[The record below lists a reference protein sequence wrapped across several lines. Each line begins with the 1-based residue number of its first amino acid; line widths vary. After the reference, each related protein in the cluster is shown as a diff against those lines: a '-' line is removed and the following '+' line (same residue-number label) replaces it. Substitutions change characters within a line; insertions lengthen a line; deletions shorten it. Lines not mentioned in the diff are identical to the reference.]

1 LGVRLEL
8 ERRLQM
14 PTPSL
19 RTQPLVVKVAV
30 FITFFN
36 AWVLFEELV
45 IDRHGLWRYLP
56 FYKVGLFCVWDVL
69 ALVVIG
75 LGLFLRLARSPQQTG
90 QPSTS
95 SCCVRWCPM
104 C

>member
-1 LGVRLEL
+1 
-8 ERRLQM
+8 M
-14 PTPSL
+14 AKASL
-19 RTQPLVVKVAV
+19 RDQSLVVKAAV

-56 FYKVGLFCVWDVL
+56 FYRVGVFCVWDVL
-69 ALVVIG
+69 ALAVIG
-75 LGLFLRLARSPQQTG
+75 LGLFLRLARSPRPDA
-90 QPSTS
+90 PSSTAQ
-95 SCCVRWCPM
+95 CCVRWCPV

>member
-1 LGVRLEL
+1 
-8 ERRLQM
+8 M
-14 PTPSL
+14 AKASL
-19 RTQPLVVKVAV
+19 RDQPLVVKAAV

-56 FYKVGLFCVWDVL
+56 FYRVGLFCVWDVL
-69 ALVVIG
+69 ALAVIG
-75 LGLFLRLARSPQQTG
+75 LGLFLRLARSPRSDA
-90 QPSTS
+90 QPSTAR
-95 SCCVRWCPM
+95 CCVRWCPL

>member
-1 LGVRLEL
+1 MARA
-8 ERRLQM
+8 
-14 PTPSL
+14 SL
-19 RTQPLVVKVAV
+19 RDQPLVVKAAV

-69 ALVVIG
+69 ALAVIG
-75 LGLFLRLARSPQQTG
+75 LGLFLRLTRSPRPG
-90 QPSTS
+90 A
-95 SCCVRWCPM
+95 
-104 C
+104 

>member
-1 LGVRLEL
+1 MARA
-8 ERRLQM
+8 
-14 PTPSL
+14 SL
-19 RTQPLVVKVAV
+19 RDQPLVVKAAV

-69 ALVVIG
+69 ALAVIG
-75 LGLFLRLARSPQQTG
+75 LGLFLRLARSSRSHG
-90 QPSTS
+90 QPS
-95 SCCVRWCPM
+95 
-104 C
+104 

>member
-1 LGVRLEL
+1 
-8 ERRLQM
+8 M
-14 PTPSL
+14 ATPSL

-30 FITFFN
+30 FLTFCN

-45 IDRHGLWRYLP
+45 IDRHGLWHYLP

-69 ALVVIG
+69 ALAVIG
-75 LGLFLRLARSPQQTG
+75 LGLFLRLARSPRQSG
-90 QPSTS
+90 QPSPS
-95 SCCVRWCPM
+95 RCYVRWCPV

>member
-1 LGVRLEL
+1 MARASF
-8 ERRLQM
+8 RD
-14 PTPSL
+14 
-19 RTQPLVVKVAV
+19 QPLVVKAAV

-69 ALVVIG
+69 ALAVIG
-75 LGLFLRLARSPQQTG
+75 LGLFLRLARSPREDR
-90 QPSTS
+90 P
-95 SCCVRWCPM
+95 
-104 C
+104 

>member
-1 LGVRLEL
+1 
-8 ERRLQM
+8 M
-14 PTPSL
+14 AKASL
-19 RTQPLVVKVAV
+19 KEQPLVVKIAV

-69 ALVVIG
+69 ALAVIG
-75 LGLFLRLARSPQQTG
+75 LGLFLRLVRSPRPDT
-90 QPSTS
+90 QPSNAR
-95 SCCVRWCPM
+95 CCVRWCPV

>member
-1 LGVRLEL
+1 MAKSSFRE
-8 ERRLQM
+8 
-14 PTPSL
+14 
-19 RTQPLVVKVAV
+19 QPLVIKAAV

-36 AWVLFEELV
+36 AWVLLEELV

-69 ALVVIG
+69 ALAGIG
-75 LGLFLRLARSPQQTG
+75 LSLFLRLARSPRSDGERRT
-90 QPSTS
+90 PR
-95 SCCVRWCPM
+95 CRVRWCPV

>member
-1 LGVRLEL
+1 MARA
-8 ERRLQM
+8 
-14 PTPSL
+14 SL
-19 RTQPLVVKVAV
+19 RDQPLVVKAAV
-30 FITFFN
+30 FITIFN

-69 ALVVIG
+69 ALAVIG
-75 LGLFLRLARSPQQTG
+75 LGLFLRLSSSQRSDG
-90 QPSTS
+90 QPSAPR
-95 SCCVRWCPM
+95 CRVRWCPV

>member
-1 LGVRLEL
+1 
-8 ERRLQM
+8 M
-14 PTPSL
+14 AKASL
-19 RTQPLVVKVAV
+19 RDQPLVVKAAV

-69 ALVVIG
+69 ALAVID
-75 LGLFLRLARSPQQTG
+75 LALFLRLARSPRSDARPTENR
-90 QPSTS
+90 PS
-95 SCCVRWCPM
+95 
-104 C
+104 

>member
-1 LGVRLEL
+1 
-8 ERRLQM
+8 M
-14 PTPSL
+14 AKASL
-19 RTQPLVVKVAV
+19 RDQPLVVKAAV
-30 FITFFN
+30 FSTFFN

-69 ALVVIG
+69 ALAVVG
-75 LGLFLRLARSPQQTG
+75 LGFFLRLARSPRSDG
-90 QPSTS
+90 QPSTPR
-95 SCCVRWCPM
+95 CCVRWCPV